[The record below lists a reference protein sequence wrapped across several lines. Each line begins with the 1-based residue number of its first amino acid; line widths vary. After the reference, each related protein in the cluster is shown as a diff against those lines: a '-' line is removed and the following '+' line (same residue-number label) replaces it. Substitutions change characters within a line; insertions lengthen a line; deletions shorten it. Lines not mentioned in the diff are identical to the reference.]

1 MPDREQVT
9 IWYPGGETTQELV
22 IIDPGIYSV
31 IVTHVDGCT
40 KTDSLIVIES
50 CPETLFIPGAF
61 TPNADGKN
69 DTYYAQGTNVTNFK
83 IIIFNRWGQALHTTT
98 KLGFDGNWNGT
109 FEGKDAPTGVY
120 TYLIA
125 YDAIKS
131 AGKFTKETKAGY
143 FALIR

>member
-1 MPDREQVT
+1 
-9 IWYPGGETTQELV
+9 
-22 IIDPGIYSV
+22 
-31 IVTHVDGCT
+31 
-40 KTDSLIVIES
+40 
-50 CPETLFIPGAF
+50 
-61 TPNADGKN
+61 
-69 DTYYAQGTNVTNFK
+69 
-83 IIIFNRWGQALHTTT
+83 LHTTT

-109 FEGKDAPTGVY
+109 FEGKDVPTGVY